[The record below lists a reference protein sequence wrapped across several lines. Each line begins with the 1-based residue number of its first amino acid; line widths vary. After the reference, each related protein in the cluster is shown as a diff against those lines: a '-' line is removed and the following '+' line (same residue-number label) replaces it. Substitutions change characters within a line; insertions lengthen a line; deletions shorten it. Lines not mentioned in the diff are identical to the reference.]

1 MRDGDSEPVPSDGA
15 PSDGVASD
23 AVSADAV
30 SADAVAADGG
40 RSGTADSRNWT
51 STSRD
56 PHGEAGEGRIAQDG
70 DADGPAADGRFRPG
84 NDTVPTHTV
93 EFVRIEGNDALVR
106 YVPGEYVPRG
116 ALPAEDP
123 NDRASGDWAGARSGR
138 RRPTPVHA
146 LLGTLFWVI
155 TVALFITGLT
165 LGIGDDY
172 ATSRVIAFIAI
183 GTSIVGF
190 LLGGIAVVLNRGR
203 ELGIAAMVLCVVSNP
218 LVLAELLGW
227 ISSLTT

>member
-15 PSDGVASD
+15 PSEPEASG
-23 AVSADAV
+23 AETSEPVLSGPLR
-30 SADAVAADGG
+30 ADG
-40 RSGTADSRNWT
+40 
-51 STSRD
+51 
-56 PHGEAGEGRIAQDG
+56 Q
-70 DADGPAADGRFRPG
+70 FRPG
-84 NDTVPTHTV
+84 DDAVPTHTM

-123 NDRASGDWAGARSGR
+123 DELGSGSRAGARSGR

-146 LLGTLFWVI
+146 LLSVLFWVI
-155 TVALFITGLT
+155 TVALFITGLN
-165 LGIGDDY
+165 LGIADDY

-183 GTSIVGF
+183 GTSIVGV
-190 LLGGIAVVLNRGR
+190 LLGGVAVVLNRGR
-203 ELGIAAMVLCVVSNP
+203 ELGITAMVLCVVSNP

-227 ISSLTT
+227 VSNLTK